1 MFRKLFYKYYVVFAT
16 SVTLCFVVLGLALL
30 ALAQD
35 YARQEKTKSLYSA
48 ALNISNLTTQL
59 IETNSLKIG
68 NIFEQSLMAFS
79 NNGENDVYITDSSG
93 KIIIAVREGRAYTA
107 GGFIDSDIVAVTL
120 SSGGYNQVGRLGGL
134 YADNQYVVG
143 LPYLLDERGGYAGA
157 VFVASSTRYVTRF
170 LRDLAGMFLLATALV
185 LLIAFVGL
193 YYSTNRLVKPLTN
206 MAKAANSFA
215 RGDFSA
221 RVKVSG
227 RDEMGNLAASLN
239 AMADSLAQLE
249 MMRRDF
255 VASVSHELRTPM
267 TTVSG
272 FVDGILDG
280 TIPKDKESYYL
291 RIVSDEVRRLS
302 RLVNALLD
310 LVRIQAKEISLSPS
324 VFDICETVRLV
335 LLSNEMRI
343 DAKNLGVEFEAD
355 EDRMN
360 VLADESIIHVVVSN
374 LIDNAIK
381 FTPAGG
387 RIRISIRTVQKK
399 VHVSV
404 CNYGAGIPK
413 EDLPHVFDRFYKV
426 DKSRGLDRKSVGLGL
441 YISKTI
447 INMHN
452 ESMWVASA
460 ENEYT
465 QFTFTLPAFRA
476 PREARERKNE
486 SEKL

>member
-59 IETNSLKIG
+59 IESNSLRIG

-79 NNGENDVYITDSSG
+79 NNGENDVYITDSNG
-93 KIIIAVREGRAYTA
+93 EIIIAVRGGRAYSA
-107 GGFIDSDIVAVTL
+107 GSIDSGIVNTTL
-120 SSGGYNQVGRLGGL
+120 SKGGYNQVGRLGGI
-134 YADNQYVVG
+134 YSDNQYVVG
-143 LPYLLDERGGYAGA
+143 LPYLLDERGGYSGA

-170 LRDLAGMFLLATALV
+170 LRDLAGMFMLATALV

-193 YYSTNRLVKPLTN
+193 YYSTSRLVKPLTN

-227 RDEMGNLAASLN
+227 RDEIGNLAASLN
-239 AMADSLAQLE
+239 AMADSLSQLE

-280 TIPKDKESYYL
+280 TIPKEKEGYYL
-291 RIVSDEVRRLS
+291 RIVSDEVKRLS
-302 RLVNALLD
+302 SLVNALLD
-310 LVRIQAKEISLSPS
+310 LARIQAKEISLSPT

-343 DAKNLGVEFEAD
+343 EDKNLGIEFEPD
-355 EDRMN
+355 EDRIN
-360 VLADESIIHVVVSN
+360 VFADKNIIHVVVSN

-381 FTPAGG
+381 FTPAGN

-404 CNYGAGIPK
+404 RNYGASIPK

-447 INMHN
+447 INMHY

-465 QFTFTLPAFRA
+465 EFTFTLPPASRA
-476 PREARERKNE
+476 PRETRERKSE
-486 SEKL
+486 SEKS